1 MELRYLSMV
10 ANGYTSREIARILG
24 KSEETVKSAL
34 KSVRKKLDA
43 KNTPNA
49 VWIAI
54 RKGLI

>member
-1 MELRYLSMV
+1 MEIRYLSMK
-10 ANGYTSREIARILG
+10 ANGYTDREIGNILG

-34 KSVRKKLDA
+34 KSVRSKLGA